1 MRTSR
6 PWLPLVAVAAILTGG
21 AAAGQQ
27 FKTGIDVVRLP
38 VVVTGRNGLLVRG
51 LTQQDFEVLEDGK
64 PQQISYFVEGAPGE
78 ALPLHLGLA
87 LDGSTSMERDI
98 KKAGDAIV
106 QFVRAL
112 EEAADVTFVEF
123 DTSVRISFFKPE
135 SYAHLFERIRA
146 RKAEGWTSLYDALG
160 AYLERALRQSGQ
172 HVLLLYTDG
181 GDSTSRM
188 TFSQLTDLLRLGNVM
203 VYVIGYLENQ
213 SASFRLPQQM
223 RLDQIARETGGQA
236 FYPGSAQELHELY
249 AKILDEL
256 GSRYT
261 IGYVPANLKADG
273 KFREV
278 QVRLIRADANKGA
291 KVRTRSG
298 YLAPVA
304 PKHP

>member
-1 MRTSR
+1 MRR
-6 PWLPLVAVAAILTGG
+6 LRAWLLLGAAATMLTGG
-21 AAAGQQ
+21 AAADQQ
-27 FKTGIDVVRLP
+27 FKAAIDLVRLP
-38 VVVTGRNGLLVRG
+38 VIVTGRNGQLVRG

-64 PQQISYFVEGAPGE
+64 PQPISYFVEGAPGDE
-78 ALPLHLGLA
+78 LPLHLGLA

-98 KKAGDAIV
+98 KKAGDAVV

-123 DTSVRISFFKPE
+123 DTSVKISFFTPD
-135 SYAHLFERIRA
+135 SYPHLFERIRA
-146 RKAEGWTSLYDALG
+146 RKAEGWTALYDALG
-160 AYLERALRQSGQ
+160 AYLERALPQSGQ

-181 GDSTSRM
+181 GDSTSRL
-188 TFSQLTDLLRLGNVM
+188 TFSKLTELLRLGNVM
-203 VYVIGYLENQ
+203 VYVLGYLENQ
-213 SASFRLPQQM
+213 SSTVRVPQQM
-223 RLDQIARETGGQA
+223 RIGQIARETGGEA
-236 FYPGSAQELHELY
+236 FYPTSAPELHEAY

-278 QVRLIRADANKGA
+278 QVRLTKSDLKGA
-291 KVRTRSG
+291 KIRTRSG
-298 YLAPVA
+298 YIAPAA